1 MASTKSVLVQL
12 GDFSRV
18 IQLDSSPCGP
28 ATEKELLLVKI
39 RAVYSERIQA
49 DDRVTLQRKDDS
61 WGGMFVDFFGDVI
74 EDRSV
79 FKVVVEKCVKVCE
92 LLL

>member
-61 WGGMFVDFFGDVI
+61 WGGMFVDFFGNVI

-79 FKVVVEKCVKVCE
+79 FKLVVEWVE
-92 LLL
+92 I